1 MATALDIFGDSDS
14 EEEFIGFSRE
24 DVAIFDHMNQNGDD
38 DEIDLAESDDSES
51 EGDEPD
57 GDQEG
62 PAAFINW
69 NNDPSEVQVPGF
81 TEHVGLTRQLPCD
94 ATPIQFFL
102 LLFTT
107 ELIDLIVKYTNSN
120 AVEMILSDA
129 AGIVEGTLAWTP
141 TSSEE
146 IMAFLGI
153 VILMGIVKLP
163 STQLYWSQDKRLHQ
177 HGVTKIFPRDR
188 FNLLLKYFYCN
199 DPEQLPHKDI
209 I

>member
-24 DVAIFDHMNQNGDD
+24 DVAIFDLMNQNGDD

-81 TEHVGLTRQLPCD
+81 TEHVGPTRQLPRD

-129 AGIVEGTLAWTP
+129 AGNVEGTLA
-141 TSSEE
+141 
-146 IMAFLGI
+146 
-153 VILMGIVKLP
+153 
-163 STQLYWSQDKRLHQ
+163 
-177 HGVTKIFPRDR
+177 
-188 FNLLLKYFYCN
+188 
-199 DPEQLPHKDI
+199 
-209 I
+209 